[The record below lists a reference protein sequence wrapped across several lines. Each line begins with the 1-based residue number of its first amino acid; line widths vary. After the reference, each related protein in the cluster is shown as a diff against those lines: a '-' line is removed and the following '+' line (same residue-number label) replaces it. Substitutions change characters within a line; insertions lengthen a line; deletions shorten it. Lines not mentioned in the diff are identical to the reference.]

1 MEAQILCTCCF
12 SHLDH
17 SGQVSL
23 GLLSSQDGE
32 ARVSV
37 PHGWGAVPPLPGAL
51 TGSNRCR
58 HGLNLSSRVRKTK
71 VIQAVFCLPGSLD
84 TGGSLLLIEAP
95 KTRTSDWLSLAWRI

>member
-17 SGQVSL
+17 SGQGSL

-51 TGSNRCR
+51 TSPGWEDPLRK
-58 HGLNLSSRVRKTK
+58 GMATDSS
-71 VIQAVFCLPGSLD
+71 ILAWE
-84 TGGSLLLIEAP
+84 I
-95 KTRTSDWLSLAWRI
+95 TRTKEAGGLQSIGALSQTRLSN

>member
-1 MEAQILCTCCF
+1 MEAQTLCTCCF

-37 PHGWGAVPPLPGAL
+37 PRGWGAVPPWPGAL
-51 TGSNRCR
+51 TGSDRCGR
-58 HGLNLSSRVRKTK
+58 GLSLSYVPPQDEGHPSCALSPRVLGHWWLT
-71 VIQAVFCLPGSLD
+71 SLD
-84 TGGSLLLIEAP
+84 RSS
-95 KTRTSDWLSLAWRI
+95 KDQNQ